1 MAKKPDTTKPMTAI
15 QLALAETFL
24 KPFETPQQMRDWIYN
39 FFDIDF
45 PMGRVDPDSNTSPVE
60 WMFEVYTAMRNNE
73 GNEKPVYVVY
83 SARDAYKTLG
93 CSALE
98 VILMVHLN
106 ATVAHMAA
114 ITSQSAKAIQYINSF
129 VRKIEPYLE
138 HHGGA
143 VTSKN
148 VRNISIKNA
157 NGDEVYVQVIVA
169 TLQGSNS
176 NHTLF
181 FACDEVDVVQYP
193 QAFEEAKM
201 IPGVQNGKFPIT
213 LYTSTRKF
221 AFGLM
226 QKEIERAQENGHPI
240 RHWNILDVTEHCS
253 SKRNKK
259 DQGTVKRY
267 IAKNLPLLQIS
278 PEEHLSLP
286 EEKRDGY
293 EAIEAYVGCV
303 DCKLLPVCKTRL
315 ANRPEN
321 DRGGLWK
328 PIDFTINQFSK
339 IEPDMAEAQLLCFTE
354 SAQILMSDGTCKPIS
369 EIKINDLVITHTGEI
384 QPVTE
389 VFVRFSDS
397 EMIDACSYNWNGFDK
412 TLITP
417 EHPFLLNG
425 NEWRSIES
433 AKISKFNKAGSP
445 ISIGDYTSFPV
456 NYEVTG
462 KGYID
467 FIKDIDANVPLD
479 EYGKLKSET
488 IGRNI
493 PSTYECNYDF
503 GWILGFYLAE
513 GFLSYRAYGKND
525 KTVSSVTFCTHSK
538 ELEYHEK
545 IRNFAKSIGLTTVD
559 QFSKKGLGYIQTLY
573 SKNLGKMLLSLCG
586 KISYNKKISPI
597 LMQEN
602 LTFLRGIFEGF
613 YAGDGTKRYE
623 SRMELTTVSYALAC
637 QLYLICGRLGLTPTI
652 TKQQYKNNRRP
663 VYRIRV
669 ANDLFKFSQNRTRFR
684 KDEKYNQYRV
694 KSLDSSFYSGHVYN
708 LEVAK
713 NHSYIANGVAVH
725 NCWKPSS
732 TGLVYPRFDQTEGEN
747 TITVS
752 NAYYQLMGDE
762 KPDVTLPELI
772 LKMSE
777 LGIQFYVGGDWGFRH
792 NFALIVGAI
801 LPSGDFWIVE
811 CFVMAGLEFP
821 EMMKYSEY
829 IRDKYMPRKWFMDT
843 AQPMF
848 IKSFKKAGMPCKEF
862 KKDVSGGISSIRG
875 QIIDASGR
883 RRLKVLLTEENRHII
898 KGFHSHHFRTDAAGN
913 ITAEP
918 DDENHADALDSL
930 RYMGQ
935 NLFATKGGLVAP
947 DLREREQEILKNR
960 SSLPQFQPDPGQR
973 NYFNEIFEMAS
984 NEVDSKGKGK
994 SATGSVFWDFS
1005 ND

>member
-1 MAKKPDTTKPMTAI
+1 MAKKPDTAKPMTAI

-24 KPFETPQQMRDWIYN
+24 KPFETPQQMRDWMCN

-45 PMGRVDPDSNTSPVE
+45 PMGTVDPDSNTSPVE

-114 ITSQSAKAIQYINSF
+114 ITSQSAKAFQYINSF

-253 SKRNKK
+253 PKRNKK

-339 IEPDMAEAQLLCFTE
+339 IEPDMAEAQLL
-354 SAQILMSDGTCKPIS
+354 
-369 EIKINDLVITHTGEI
+369 
-384 QPVTE
+384 
-389 VFVRFSDS
+389 
-397 EMIDACSYNWNGFDK
+397 
-412 TLITP
+412 
-417 EHPFLLNG
+417 
-425 NEWRSIES
+425 
-433 AKISKFNKAGSP
+433 
-445 ISIGDYTSFPV
+445 
-456 NYEVTG
+456 
-462 KGYID
+462 
-467 FIKDIDANVPLD
+467 
-479 EYGKLKSET
+479 
-488 IGRNI
+488 
-493 PSTYECNYDF
+493 
-503 GWILGFYLAE
+503 
-513 GFLSYRAYGKND
+513 
-525 KTVSSVTFCTHSK
+525 
-538 ELEYHEK
+538 
-545 IRNFAKSIGLTTVD
+545 
-559 QFSKKGLGYIQTLY
+559 
-573 SKNLGKMLLSLCG
+573 
-586 KISYNKKISPI
+586 
-597 LMQEN
+597 
-602 LTFLRGIFEGF
+602 
-613 YAGDGTKRYE
+613 
-623 SRMELTTVSYALAC
+623 
-637 QLYLICGRLGLTPTI
+637 
-652 TKQQYKNNRRP
+652 
-663 VYRIRV
+663 
-669 ANDLFKFSQNRTRFR
+669 
-684 KDEKYNQYRV
+684 
-694 KSLDSSFYSGHVYN
+694 
-708 LEVAK
+708 
-713 NHSYIANGVAVH
+713 
-725 NCWKPSS
+725 CWKPSS

-947 DLREREQEILKNR
+947 DLREREQDILKTR
-960 SSLPQFQPDPGQR
+960 SSLPQFQPGPGQR
-973 NYFNEIFEMAS
+973 NYFNEIFEIAS